1 MEPLK
6 AGDPRQVGP
15 YHLLGRLGRGG
26 MGQVFVG
33 RSRGGRAVAVKVVHP
48 EFAGDPEFR
57 RRFAHEVAAARSVG
71 GFYTAQVV
79 DADPDADPPWLVTAY
94 VAGPSLQ
101 QAIDAYGPLP
111 VEAVTALGAGLAEA
125 LTAIHGAGLV
135 HRDLKPGNIILA
147 GDGPRVIDFGI
158 SRVVDAT
165 HISTTIVGT
174 PGFMS
179 PEQAKGLAVG
189 PPADVFALGAVLA
202 FAAAGRGPFGAG
214 PVESI
219 VYRIV
224 HADPDLAGLPAPL
237 TELVTA
243 CLAKDPEQRPGLAR
257 VLNQLAEP
265 PARAGAWVPSA
276 VTTMITER
284 ESELSDQLGT
294 LSATVTAPDP
304 SAAPTFPLGHVPRTV
319 PPGAPPVPR
328 PPRRTA
334 LRALT
339 AVCAVVLAAGG
350 VLGIRTALAHYDDR
364 TVGIVPA
371 QRQQSPTSL
380 PAVPSGGGD
389 SPSASAPHSPASPSL
404 PVLPVKSPVVPSA
417 SAPGRITNTSSGL
430 CLDTEGPQ
438 RADVTTRIS
447 ECGYF
452 SGQIWGY
459 SETGHYLVNPPSG
472 LCLDTA
478 GPQVVGLDVVLR
490 ECGNYTGQQWVYDAV
505 THRFTNPPSGLCLDT
520 AGQPAGFVRLVL
532 NTCGDHTGQIWS
544 L

>member
-1 MEPLK
+1 MEPLR

-33 RSRGGRAVAVKVVHP
+33 RSRGGRVVAVKVVHP
-48 EFAGDPEFR
+48 EFAGDPQFR
-57 RRFAHEVAAARSVG
+57 RRFAHEVTAARSVG

-101 QAIDAYGPLP
+101 QAVDAYGPLP

-158 SRVVDAT
+158 SRVLDAT

-179 PEQAKGLAVG
+179 PEQARGLGVG
-189 PPADVFALGAVLA
+189 PPADVFALGAVLV

-257 VLNQLAEP
+257 VLNQLTEP

-294 LSATVTAPDP
+294 LSATVAAPGP
-304 SAAPTFPLGHVPRTV
+304 SAARTVPLGHVPRTV

-339 AVCAVVLAAGG
+339 AVCAVSLVAGG
-350 VLGIRTALAHYDDR
+350 LLGIRTALAHYDDR
-364 TVGIVPA
+364 AAGIVPS
-371 QRQQSPTSL
+371 QQQSPTSL
-380 PAVPSGGGD
+380 PAPPASSPD
-389 SPSASAPHSPASPSL
+389 LPSASAPHSAASP
-404 PVLPVKSPVVPSA
+404 PALPVKSPVVPSA

-438 RADVTTRIS
+438 RADVTVRIS
-447 ECGYF
+447 DCGNF
-452 SGQIWGY
+452 SGQLWGY
-459 SETGHYLVNPPSG
+459 GGSGRHLVNPPSG

-478 GPQVVGLDVVLR
+478 GPPVVGLDVVLR
-490 ECGNYTGQQWVYDAV
+490 ACGNYTGQLWEYDAV

-520 AGQPAGFVRLVL
+520 AGPPADFVRLVL
-532 NTCGDHTGQIWS
+532 GTCGDHTGQMWRI
-544 L
+544 